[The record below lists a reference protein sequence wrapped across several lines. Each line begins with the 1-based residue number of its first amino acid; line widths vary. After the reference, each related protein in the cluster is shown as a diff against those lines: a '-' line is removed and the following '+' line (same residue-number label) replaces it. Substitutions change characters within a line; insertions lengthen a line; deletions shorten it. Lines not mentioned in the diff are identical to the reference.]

1 MIPRQLSTAI
11 LIASLLSAAG
21 CNSSGSSSPIVAN
34 DSLFD
39 TTLPVGNSSQNDEL
53 APSSENDT
61 PVNAP
66 DLITGSAVSA
76 LRLDTG
82 YPSLLLSLA
91 GYQLENLAED
101 VRLIGDLATISAIS
115 STALEDGTYSVE
127 DQGRTVDLP
136 VTRTLYACEL
146 GGELTLELAQ
156 ITMNDLFYSRGS
168 LFTQYIFDQCRLEA
182 EQGEKILDGTL
193 QTMVNDIAGRHF
205 TIKGKQANWTA
216 FSWVDGTGDTIVA
229 DAMLDINEFSSF
241 NYEISRQ
248 VQISNYSKAT
258 DDMII
263 ERVSDASFEQSSS
276 INASQSEQEYAM
288 NVQGRVVDQS
298 GIGVLINT
306 GTPYFR
312 RELLRETASEAIPF
326 TGQLTM
332 NSDDGSEL
340 LLTATETGSE
350 STELAVDVVYQ
361 DKNGQTSTQNAQKLV
376 NLPFYGVPL
385 IH

>member
-1 MIPRQLSTAI
+1 MITRQLSTTF
-11 LIASLLSAAG
+11 LIASLLSVAG

-34 DSLFD
+34 DSSFD
-39 TTLPVGNSSQNDEL
+39 TTLPVGSSSQNEL

-61 PVNAP
+61 PENAP
-66 DLITGSAVSA
+66 DLITASAVSA
-76 LRLDTG
+76 LRLDTA

-101 VRLIGDLATISAIS
+101 VMLIGDLATVSAIS

-136 VTRTLYACEL
+136 VTRTLYACEQ

-156 ITMNDLFYSRGS
+156 MTMNDLFYSRDS

-205 TIKGKQANWTA
+205 TIEGKQANWTA

-258 DDMII
+258 DDIII
-263 ERVSDASFEQSSS
+263 EHVSDASFEQSSS

-306 GTPYFR
+306 GTPFFR
-312 RELLRETASEAIPF
+312 RESLRETASEAIPF
-326 TGQLTM
+326 TGQVTM

-340 LLTATETGSE
+340 LLTATETDSE
-350 STELAVDVVYQ
+350 STELAVDVVYH
-361 DKNGQTSTQNAQKLV
+361 DKNGQTSTQNAQPLV